1 MKWPV
6 LNPQELA
13 VSKSIASSFSWRNK
27 IILKMKRQLHIF
39 FTALMFYTRIPCPK
53 NIDHN
58 PDYLNKASRY
68 FPLIGWIVGG
78 ICFGVYYLASIVF
91 SVEIALIVSMIAGIL
106 TTGAFHEDGF
116 ADVCDGFGGGWTK
129 EKILLIMK
137 DSAIGAYGA
146 IGLVLLFLLKFQT
159 LYNLVSLPQTCNL
172 YCFASSLSLGSVT
185 CILLLFISAHSVS
198 RLAAVSIVFTHQYSR
213 EDASSKSKPIAQ
225 KFTWKEVVG
234 ALFFGLLP
242 LLILSFFQWQLL
254 LALMPVF
261 ITRFFLAR
269 YFQKWIDGYTG
280 DCLGATQQVCE
291 VVFYLSI
298 IGIWKFI

>member
-1 MKWPV
+1 MKK
-6 LNPQELA
+6 E
-13 VSKSIASSFSWRNK
+13 
-27 IILKMKRQLHIF
+27 LHIF

-68 FPLIGWIVGG
+68 FPLVGWIVGG
-78 ICFGVYYLASIVF
+78 ISFVVF
-91 SVEIALIVSMIAGIL
+91 SVSSYFLTLEIAVTLSIIAGIL

-129 EKILLIMK
+129 EKILIIMK

-146 IGLVLLFLLKFQT
+146 IGLVLLFLLKFQ
-159 LYNLVSLPQTCNL
+159 
-172 YCFASSLSLGSVT
+172 SLSQLINDLLNPQYTIYNVQCT
-185 CILLLFISAHSVS
+185 ILLFFVSAHSIS
-198 RLAAVSIVFTHQYSR
+198 RLAAISIVFTHQYSR

-225 KFTWKEVVG
+225 NYTWKEVVG
-234 ALFFGLLP
+234 AFFFGLLP
-242 LLILSFFQWQLL
+242 LMILSYFQYQILL
-254 LALMPVF
+254 VLIPVF
-261 ITRFFLAR
+261 LCRFFLGR

-291 VVFYLSI
+291 VVFYLSVI
-298 IGIWKFI
+298 ALWKFI

>member
-1 MKWPV
+1 MKK
-6 LNPQELA
+6 E
-13 VSKSIASSFSWRNK
+13 
-27 IILKMKRQLHIF
+27 LHIF

-78 ICFGVYYLASIVF
+78 ISFLVYFLSSILF
-91 SVEIALIVSMIAGIL
+91 TSEIAIILAMIAGIL

-129 EKILLIMK
+129 EKILIIMK

-146 IGLVLLFLLKFQT
+146 IGLVLLFLLKFNA
-159 LYNLVSLPQTCNL
+159 LFNLVHTSEIVNL
-172 YCFASSLSLGSVT
+172 QSA
-185 CILLLFISAHSVS
+185 IKNLLFFISAHALS
-198 RLAAVSIVFTHQYSR
+198 RLAAISIVFTHEYSR

-225 KFTWKEVVG
+225 NFTWREVVG
-234 ALFFGLLP
+234 AFFFGLVP
-242 LLILSFFQWQLL
+242 LIVLSFFQWQFI
-254 LALMPVF
+254 LALIPVF
-261 ITRFFLAR
+261 IARFFLAR

-291 VVFYLSI
+291 VVFYVSI

>member
-1 MKWPV
+1 MKK
-6 LNPQELA
+6 E
-13 VSKSIASSFSWRNK
+13 
-27 IILKMKRQLHIF
+27 LHIF

-68 FPLIGWIVGG
+68 FPLIGWIVGA
-78 ICFGVYYLASIVF
+78 ICFGIYFLSAILF
-91 SVEIALIVSMIAGIL
+91 SSEVAIILSMIAGIL

-129 EKILLIMK
+129 EKILMIMK

-146 IGLVLLFLLKFQT
+146 IGVILLFLVKFQA
-159 LYNLVSLPQTCNL
+159 VSALTTTSNSDQ
-172 YCFASSLSLGSVT
+172 FI
-185 CILLLFISAHSVS
+185 ILLLFVSAHSLS
-198 RLAAVSIVFTHQYSR
+198 RLAAVSIVFTHAYSR

-225 KFTWKEVVG
+225 NCTWREVVG

-242 LLILSFFQWQLL
+242 LIALSYFQWEILL
-254 LALMPVF
+254 VLIPVF
-261 ITRFFLAR
+261 LTRFFLAR

-291 VVFYLSI
+291 VVFYLSVI
-298 IGIWKFI
+298 ALWKFI

>member
-1 MKWPV
+1 
-6 LNPQELA
+6 
-13 VSKSIASSFSWRNK
+13 
-27 IILKMKRQLHIF
+27 
-39 FTALMFYTRIPCPK
+39 MFYTRIPCPK

-78 ICFGVYYLASIVF
+78 ISFLVYYLSTILF
-91 SVEIALIVSMIAGIL
+91 TNEIAVILSIIAGIL

-146 IGLVLLFLLKFQT
+146 IGVVLLLLLKFTALSAMLQSPRVLLIT
-159 LYNLVSLPQTCNL
+159 NHYSLIT
-172 YCFASSLSLGSVT
+172 
-185 CILLLFISAHSVS
+185 ILLFFVSAHSVS
-198 RLAAVSIVFTHQYSR
+198 RLSAISIVFTHQYSR
-213 EDASSKSKPIAQ
+213 EDATSKSKPIAQ
-225 KFTWKEVVG
+225 NFTWKEVVG
-234 ALFFGLLP
+234 ASFFGLLP
-242 LLILSFFQWQLL
+242 LLVLSFFQWQLL
-254 LALMPVF
+254 LALIPVF
-261 ITRFFLAR
+261 VARFFLAR
-269 YFQKWIDGYTG
+269 YFQKWIGGYTG

-291 VVFYLSI
+291 VIFYLSI

>member
-1 MKWPV
+1 MK
-6 LNPQELA
+6 
-13 VSKSIASSFSWRNK
+13 K
-27 IILKMKRQLHIF
+27 QLHIF

-91 SVEIALIVSMIAGIL
+91 SVEIALILSMIAGIL

-146 IGLVLLFLLKFQT
+146 IGLVLLFLLKFQG
-159 LYNLVSLPQTCNL
+159 LYNLVSKSEIVNL
-172 YCFASSLSLGSVT
+172 QSE
-185 CILLLFISAHSVS
+185 IKNLLFFISAHSIS
-198 RLAAVSIVFTHQYSR
+198 RLAAISIVFTHQYSR

-225 KFTWKEVVG
+225 NFTWKEVAG

-242 LLILSFFQWQLL
+242 LLLLSFYNWQVM
-254 LALMPVF
+254 LALIPVF
-261 ITRFFLAR
+261 IVRFFLAR

-291 VVFYLSI
+291 VIFYLSI
-298 IGIWKFI
+298 IAIWKFI

>member
-1 MKWPV
+1 MK
-6 LNPQELA
+6 
-13 VSKSIASSFSWRNK
+13 K
-27 IILKMKRQLHIF
+27 QLHIF

-68 FPLIGWIVGG
+68 FPLIGWIVGS
-78 ICFGVYYLASIVF
+78 ISFLAFYGASFLVSISAAV
-91 SVEIALIVSMIAGIL
+91 IIGMIAGIL

-146 IGLVLLFLLKFQT
+146 IGVVLLFLLKFQ
-159 LYNLVSLPQTCNL
+159 LLSELVTIETITSQQ
-172 YCFASSLSLGSVT
+172 SVFT
-185 CILLLFISAHSVS
+185 ILLLFIAGHSIS
-198 RLAAVSIVFTHQYSR
+198 RLAAISIVFTHEYSR
-213 EDASSKSKPIAQ
+213 EDASSKSKPIA
-225 KFTWKEVVG
+225 KSYSWKEVSG
-234 ALFFGLLP
+234 SFFFGLFP
-242 LLILSFFQWQLL
+242 LLVLSSFQYQLL
-254 LALMPVF
+254 LVVIPVF
-261 ITRFFLAR
+261 LARYFLAR

-291 VVFYLSI
+291 VIFYLSI
-298 IGIWKFI
+298 IAIWKFI

>member
-1 MKWPV
+1 MKKE
-6 LNPQELA
+6 LN
-13 VSKSIASSFSWRNK
+13 
-27 IILKMKRQLHIF
+27 IF

-68 FPLIGWIVGG
+68 FPLIGWIVGV
-78 ICFGVYYLASIVF
+78 ISFLVYYLSAGVF
-91 SVEIALIVSMIAGIL
+91 TPEIAIVLSMIAGIL

-129 EKILLIMK
+129 EKILVIMK

-146 IGLVLLFLLKFQT
+146 VGLVLLFLLKFQAISE
-159 LYNLVSLPQTCNL
+159 V
-172 YCFASSLSLGSVT
+172 LGSSSVKN
-185 CILLLFISAHSVS
+185 LLLFVAAHSVS
-198 RLAAVSIVFTHQYSR
+198 RLAAISIVFTHQYSR

-225 KFTWKEVVG
+225 SYSWREVIG
-234 ALFFGLLP
+234 AFFFGLLP
-242 LLILSFFQWQLL
+242 LVVLSFFQWQTMLVL
-254 LALMPVF
+254 VPVF
-261 ITRFFLAR
+261 ITRYFLAR

-291 VVFYLSI
+291 IIIYLSCI
-298 IGIWKFI
+298 ALWKFI